1 MLKSILSIA
10 LLCVSPAIF
19 AQDYWQQE
27 VNYSIQV
34 KLNDQKHELSGFE
47 TFEYVNHSPEAMG
60 QIYMH
65 LWPNAYR
72 DGNTALGKQLY
83 RQGDGKLTFAKEED
97 KGFIDSLDFQSE
109 GMKLRWEYDA
119 ENPDICVIY
128 LNKPL
133 QSGERMKIS
142 TPFKVKLPSGSISR
156 MGHIG
161 QSYQI
166 TQWYPKPA
174 VFDKNGWNAI
184 PYLNQGE
191 FYSEY
196 GTYDVSITLP
206 KNYIVGATGNLA
218 TKSEVAFMDEQV
230 KLTSENMESWVSHAG
245 DEKLEAF
252 PESSTE
258 YKTIQFSQSRVHDF
272 AWFADKR
279 FGVLKGEVELPQTK
293 NRVTTWALFTP
304 QNAALW
310 ENAIEYIN
318 DGTYYYSLWNGDY
331 PYRQVTAVDGTIS
344 AGGGMEYPNV
354 TVIGNASSKEELEVV
369 IVHEVGHNWFY
380 GILGS
385 NERVHG
391 WMDEGMNTLNEM
403 RYIQTKYPDN
413 TRFSDM
419 ILNGRFH
426 LEDLDHHDSGD
437 ITYSSLASLGLD
449 QPIETHS
456 DQFTSINYGGIM
468 YQKTGLV
475 FFYLKDYLGEEK
487 FNAAMSAYF
496 EAWKFKHPQPEDM
509 RKVLETSTGKDL
521 SWLFDDL
528 IQTTN
533 HIDYKIKGL
542 GYGKQGAFVKV
553 KNVGQVNGPIEVNVF
568 SDDKLVETC
577 WLEPGST
584 SATLKTPYKDIDKVI
599 IDESKD
605 IPELNRNNNTWRA
618 HTLFHKIEPIE
629 SEFLFSD
636 NEADH
641 NSLRWLPMLGGNVY
655 DGFMLGASFHN
666 LGLPFQKFSYV
677 LTPMFGFYSKKPVGM
692 AEFSYSM
699 LPKKG
704 FKISN
709 LGLSVK
715 TFSRNSYSDER
726 FVALSPY
733 WSATLGNRKNRSDFS
748 QDLLLKGLYGLK
760 TAEMGN
766 NEKGA
771 FLQYG
776 IQWTKPDHQL
786 NVKARAEYIDGEF
799 IQLGR
804 ISMTAKYNWRYMKN
818 KMKRNLELRAY
829 FGTNVYN
836 QLTITP
842 IDYLSER
849 YSMSLSGGK
858 GIQDLFYEEYNFAR
872 NDISGFWSQQRM
884 ENFGNFK
891 STSSFGI
898 SSKWLGSMNLYFQ
911 LPIKPNLFGIFADYG
926 AFSNGSSI
934 ETAYNAGL
942 GMRISNAFSVYFPL
956 IRSAN
961 MGSLWNNYSNEI
973 RFSIKLNLV
982 HANNLRSRFN

>member
-1 MLKSILSIA
+1 MFKSILFFF
-10 LLCVSPAIF
+10 LLGFSLSLN
-19 AQDYWQQE
+19 AQQYWQQE
-27 VNYSIQV
+27 VHYTIQV
-34 KLNDQKHELSGFE
+34 RLNDQTHELSGYE
-47 TFEYVNHSPEAMG
+47 VFEYVNHSPNTLDR
-60 QIYMH
+60 IYMH

-72 DGNTALGKQLY
+72 DGNSALAKQLY
-83 RQGDGKLTFAKEED
+83 RQGDGKLTFAKAED
-97 KGFIDSLDFQSE
+97 KGYIDSLNFKSE
-109 GMKLRWEYDA
+109 GTPLKWEYDVK
-119 ENPDICVIY
+119 NQDICIIY
-128 LNKPL
+128 LNTPL
-133 QSGERMKIS
+133 KNGDRVRIT
-142 TPFKVKLPSGSISR
+142 TPFKVKIPSGEISR

-174 VFDKNGWNAI
+174 VYDKNGWNAI

-206 KNYIVGATGNLA
+206 KNYVVGATGDLQ
-218 TKSEVAFMDEQV
+218 TKSEVAFLDEQQ
-230 KLTSENMESWVSHAG
+230 KLTGEMLGSWIENS
-245 DEKLEAF
+245 DKDKLAAF
-252 PESSTE
+252 PESSKE
-258 YKTIQFSQSRVHDF
+258 MKTIRYTQSQVHDF

-279 FGVLKGEVELPQTK
+279 YGVLKGEVELPHSK
-293 NRVTTWALFTP
+293 RKVTSWAMFTP
-304 QNAALW
+304 QNAKLW
-310 ENAIEYIN
+310 QHAIEYIN

-331 PYRQVTAVDGTIS
+331 PYNQVTAVDGTIS

-354 TVIGNASSKEELEVV
+354 TVIGNAGNKEELEVV

-403 RYIQTKYPDN
+403 RYMQTKYPNN

-419 ILNGRFH
+419 ILKGRFH
-426 LEDLDHHDSGD
+426 MEKLSHHDSGD
-437 ITYSSLASLGLD
+437 ITYSALASLGLD

-456 DQFTSINYGGIM
+456 DQFTSVNYGGIM

-487 FNAAMSAYF
+487 FNQAMSAYF

-509 RKVLETSTGKDL
+509 RKVLEETTGKNL

-533 HIDYKIKGL
+533 HIDYKLKKVAM
-542 GYGKQGAFVKV
+542 GKQGAMVRV
-553 KNVGQVNGPIEVNVF
+553 KNVGQVAGPIEINVY
-568 SDDKLVETC
+568 SKGKLVETS

-584 SATLKTPYKDIDKVI
+584 ETTLKTPFGTIDQVI
-599 IDESKD
+599 IDQSKD

-618 HTLFHKIEPIE
+618 GSILHKIEPIKQ
-629 SEFLFSD
+629 EFLFSD

-666 LGLPFQKFSYV
+666 LGVPFQKFSYV

-704 FKISN
+704 LKIAH

-715 TFSRNSYSDER
+715 SFSRNSYAGEQ
-726 FVALSPY
+726 FVAFNPY
-733 WSATLGNRKNRSDFS
+733 WSATIGNRKNRSNIS
-748 QDLLLKGLYGLK
+748 QEILLKGLYGLK
-760 TAEMGN
+760 TSEFGN
-766 NEKGA
+766 TEKGG

-776 IQWTKPDHQL
+776 VQWNRPDHQL
-786 NVKARAEYIDGEF
+786 NVKVRAEYIDGQL

-804 ISMTAKYNWRYMKN
+804 MSMTAKYNWRYMKN
-818 KMKRNLELRAY
+818 KMKRNLEVRAY
-829 FGTNVYN
+829 FGANVYN
-836 QLTITP
+836 HLTITP

-849 YSMSLSGGK
+849 YNLSLSGGK
-858 GIQDLFYEEYNFAR
+858 GVQDLFYEEYNFAR
-872 NDISGFWSQQRM
+872 NDVSGFWSQQRM

-898 SSKWLGSMNLYFQ
+898 SSKWLGSMNVYFQ
-911 LPIKPNLFGIFADYG
+911 LPIKPNLLGVFADYG
-926 AFSNGSSI
+926 AFSNGSSV

-942 GMRISNAFSVYFPL
+942 GVRLSNVLSVYFPL
-956 IRSAN
+956 VRSTN
-961 MGSLWNNYSNEI
+961 MGSLWTNYGSEI
-973 RFSIKLNLV
+973 RFSLKLNLV
-982 HANNLRSRFN
+982 NNFNLSNLLK